1 MRVLKPTSTVTT
13 PTPRGPHFLLFP
25 LSGPSIFKPQ
35 LHLMMTR
42 YCASI
47 LAHIWI
53 LSIHLKGQLVKL
65 ARDRKTLDWLL
76 SHLVLWWFLGW
87 SWVDNVTTALTFKAH
102 NVRRQHMH
110 THTLDVTKETQ
121 LFCPMLSTFLHLC
134 GVLCVLFTPEFS
146 KMLLPCNG
154 TCPSCSTLKLD
165 FPLITCHVA
174 PPLGTVLLLPKYHA
188 HIWPTLPTWPTD
200 FRGRHEAWVVNYG
213 HWQMV
218 CTSVFCRTLCSV
230 IRTFTLIVKCKIDT
244 SLKCCSK

>member
-87 SWVDNVTTALTFKAH
+87 SWVDNVTTALTFLVP
-102 NVRRQHMH
+102 NVGKHHMH
-110 THTLDVTKETQ
+110 THTLHVTKGTW
-121 LFCPMLSTFLHLC
+121 FFFPMLPTFLHYC
-134 GVLCVLFTPEFS
+134 GILWVQFTPWVLQNAAATKQHMSLMFWNQWQTLDDRS
-146 KMLLPCNG
+146 G
-154 TCPSCSTLKLD
+154 ST
-165 FPLITCHVA
+165 T
-174 PPLGTVLLLPKYHA
+174 T
-188 HIWPTLPTWPTD
+188 
-200 FRGRHEAWVVNYG
+200 G
-213 HWQMV
+213 HWPV
-218 CTSVFCRTLCSV
+218 AS
-230 IRTFTLIVKCKIDT
+230 
-244 SLKCCSK
+244 